1 MPTAIEIFKLLP
13 KKNCGEC
20 KYPTCLAF
28 AMQLANQK
36 VKLEACPHISE
47 QAKASLAVS
56 ASPPIRLVRIG
67 VGESRVEIGDE
78 TEIYRHEK
86 KFFHQTCYAV
96 VLSDTLSTQE
106 RREGLERVNRLRF
119 ERIGQIMK
127 MDMVGIRN
135 DSGNSEMFATAVEEV
150 SSSTDL
156 PMVLFASDP
165 QVMRAAV
172 GGVAGRSPLL
182 HAATATNHDAMAMVA
197 KEIKCPLVVREDR
210 GLDKLADLVQ
220 KVKAIGI
227 EDIVLDFGPRSLKNL
242 LQNSTIIR
250 KVAVKKTFKGLGFPI
265 MINAGTGERA
275 VLMAMVSTMKYG
287 GIVAFDEIDPAEALP
302 LFVLRQSIY
311 TDPQVPIQVKPD
323 LYPIN
328 NPDERSPVVF
338 TTNFSLTYFTVMGD
352 IEKSKM
358 PAWLQVVD
366 TEGLSVMTAYA
377 AGKLTP
383 DTVAKA
389 LESSG
394 AKDKSKRGDII
405 IPGMVSRM
413 SAKLQ
418 EITGLKVIVGPKES
432 SALPKFMKNL

>member
-67 VGESRVEIGDE
+67 IGESRVEIGDE

-210 GLDKLADLVQ
+210 SLDKLADLVQ

-287 GIVAFDEIDPAEALP
+287 GIVAFDEIDSAEALP

-394 AKDKSKRGDII
+394 AKEKSKRGDII

>member
-1 MPTAIEIFKLLP
+1 M
-13 KKNCGEC
+13 
-20 KYPTCLAF
+20 
-28 AMQLANQK
+28 
-36 VKLEACPHISE
+36 
-47 QAKASLAVS
+47 
-56 ASPPIRLVRIG
+56 
-67 VGESRVEIGDE
+67 
-78 TEIYRHEK
+78 
-86 KFFHQTCYAV
+86 
-96 VLSDTLSTQE
+96 
-106 RREGLERVNRLRF
+106 
-119 ERIGQIMK
+119 
-127 MDMVGIRN
+127 
-135 DSGNSEMFATAVEEV
+135 
-150 SSSTDL
+150 
-156 PMVLFASDP
+156 
-165 QVMRAAV
+165 
-172 GGVAGRSPLL
+172 
-182 HAATATNHDAMAMVA
+182 
-197 KEIKCPLVVREDR
+197 
-210 GLDKLADLVQ
+210 LADLVQ
-220 KVKAIGI
+220 KVRAIGV
-227 EDIVLDFGPRSLKNL
+227 EDIVLDFGPKSLKSL
-242 LQNSTIIR
+242 LEDSTIVR

-275 VLMAMVSTMKYG
+275 ILMAMISTMKYG

>member
-20 KYPTCLAF
+20 DYPTCLAF

-36 VKLEACPHISE
+36 VKVEACPHISE

-56 ASPPIRLVRIG
+56 ASAPIRLLRIG

-106 RREGLERVNRLRF
+106 RREGLERVNGLRF

-127 MDMVGIRN
+127 MDMIGIRN
-135 DSGNSEMFATAVEEV
+135 DSGNLEKFATAVEEV

-165 QVMRAAV
+165 QMMRAAV
-172 GGVAGRSPLL
+172 ARVAGRSPLL
-182 HAATATNHDAMAMVA
+182 HAATAANHNAMAMVA
-197 KEIKCPLVVREDR
+197 KETKCPLVVREDR
-210 GLDKLADLVQ
+210 GLDMLADLVQ
-220 KVKAIGI
+220 KVKAIGV
-227 EDIVLDFGPRSLKNL
+227 EDIVLDFGPRSLKDL
-242 LQNSTIIR
+242 LENSTIVR

-265 MINAGTGERA
+265 MVNAGAGERA
-275 VLMAMVSTMKYG
+275 ILMAMISTMKYG

>member
-1 MPTAIEIFKLLP
+1 
-13 KKNCGEC
+13 
-20 KYPTCLAF
+20 
-28 AMQLANQK
+28 
-36 VKLEACPHISE
+36 
-47 QAKASLAVS
+47 
-56 ASPPIRLVRIG
+56 
-67 VGESRVEIGDE
+67 
-78 TEIYRHEK
+78 
-86 KFFHQTCYAV
+86 
-96 VLSDTLSTQE
+96 
-106 RREGLERVNRLRF
+106 
-119 ERIGQIMK
+119 
-127 MDMVGIRN
+127 
-135 DSGNSEMFATAVEEV
+135 
-150 SSSTDL
+150 
-156 PMVLFASDP
+156 
-165 QVMRAAV
+165 
-172 GGVAGRSPLL
+172 
-182 HAATATNHDAMAMVA
+182 
-197 KEIKCPLVVREDR
+197 VREDR
-210 GLDKLADLVQ
+210 GLDKLANLVQ

-287 GIVAFDEIDPAEALP
+287 GIVAFDEIDSAEALP

-394 AKDKSKRGDII
+394 AKEKSKRGDII

>member
-1 MPTAIEIFKLLP
+1 MPTAIEIFKLLS

-67 VGESRVEIGDE
+67 IGESRVEIGDE

-172 GGVAGRSPLL
+172 GGVAERSPLL
-182 HAATATNHDAMAMVA
+182 HAATAANHDVMAMVA
-197 KEIKCPLVVREDR
+197 KEMKCPLVVREDR

-394 AKDKSKRGDII
+394 AKEKSKRGDII

>member
-197 KEIKCPLVVREDR
+197 KEMKCPLVVREDR

-394 AKDKSKRGDII
+394 AKEKSKRGDII

>member
-1 MPTAIEIFKLLP
+1 MPTAIEIFGLLP

-106 RREGLERVNRLRF
+106 RREGLERANRLRF

-135 DSGNSEMFATAVEEV
+135 DSGNSEMFTTAVEEV

-172 GGVAGRSPLL
+172 GGIAGRSPLL
-182 HAATATNHDAMAMVA
+182 HAANAANHDDMAMVA
-197 KEIKCPLVVREDR
+197 KEMKCPLVVREDG

-227 EDIVLDFGPRSLKNL
+227 EDIVLDFGPRSLKDL
-242 LQNSTIIR
+242 LENSTIIR
-250 KVAVKKTFKGLGFPI
+250 KVAVRKTFKGLGFPI
-265 MINAGTGERA
+265 MINAGTGEMA

-394 AKDKSKRGDII
+394 AKDKSKRGEII

-413 SAKLQ
+413 STKLQ